1 MTFLD
6 ILFQWF
12 SFCSLIWMSL
22 DSSAQN
28 AWETALW
35 WAAGEKNERR
45 CRLTSGRGTQ
55 GGGGNFYQRFPF
67 QSFIS
72 SWFRLWN
79 FPVLEHCSDFW
90 NLSSVSRPFRVLNR
104 ASRCFDS
111 DSLNSKHF
119 KKVFLFHFYL
129 VWKLG
134 LQKFSAQFWQTFYR
148 MVWKKISRNP
158 CKNQAVRHRTAI
170 FQFILTPN
178 KGTRNCKNK
187 LPY

>member
-1 MTFLD
+1 MHERLRCD
-6 ILFQWF
+6 ELRVK
-12 SFCSLIWMSL
+12 
-22 DSSAQN
+22 
-28 AWETALW
+28 
-35 WAAGEKNERR
+35 KNERR
-45 CRLTSGRGTQ
+45 RRLTSGRDTRGGEGTFTR
-55 GGGGNFYQRFPF
+55 GPVFH
-67 QSFIS
+67 FILIPALKLS
-72 SWFRLWN
+72 S
-79 FPVLEHCSDFW
+79 PCADFW

-178 KGTRNCKNK
+178 KGTRNCKDK
-187 LPY
+187 LP